1 MTGKNVCIRW
11 GADRQ
16 YFSLWLYPF
25 TTPLKP
31 AFCSHSMNAMHITIY
46 LPAHRPPSYLTEA
59 IQNNIV
65 VPLYI
70 AFFLPTYFLYSG
82 YALDWTVE
90 GIIGKFGAWK
100 WKGLL
105 VNSRIEAT
113 LILQSHPHRSTQ

>member
-31 AFCSHSMNAMHITIY
+31 AFCSHSMHAYYNLPSGPSIT
-46 LPAHRPPSYLTEA
+46 APSYLTEA

-65 VPLYI
+65 VPLYT
-70 AFFLPTYFLYSG
+70 AFFLPTYFLYSSS
-82 YALDWTVE
+82 ALDWTVE
-90 GIIGKFGAWK
+90 GIGKFGAWK
-100 WKGLL
+100 WNGR
-105 VNSRIEAT
+105 VCW
-113 LILQSHPHRSTQ
+113 STVE